1 MDKYIL
7 QYGNGAFLMASQRE
21 KNERQF
27 KGNTF
32 SKFSCLWDKGK
43 NDHGHFN
50 REGQN
55 VYGEHR
61 GVRDP
66 LKKV

>member
-1 MDKYIL
+1 
-7 QYGNGAFLMASQRE
+7 MASQRE
-21 KNERQF
+21 KKERQF
-27 KGNTF
+27 IGNTF